1 MLARAWTG
9 ILSFAVLASIALQ
22 IAVPGSGA
30 VAVVAGL
37 VLVVGGTVLMARL
50 SHPRSALTALTA
62 GLRSL
67 RTPRRGAPDSDEMR
81 LEWFLRAANFFRYG
95 NIRPAE
101 EAARFIA
108 SAVLRRGTQLVLDG
122 FQRPQVVVALQR
134 QIAEERERL
143 VGPVELL
150 RSMAGYSPTLGM
162 LGTLLGLLQMLFS
175 VGSGDMDR
183 MGAAMGFAMLTTVYG
198 LVVANLILKPLASKL
213 EQRNRRQLAQSVVDM
228 QAVLLLYERQ
238 HPEYIREVLNDKRAE
253 RAPQPQPAG
262 ASFAG
267 SY

>member
-9 ILSFAVLASIALQ
+9 ILSCAVLASVVLQ
-22 IAVPGSGA
+22 IAVPGSGF

-37 VLVVGGTVLMARL
+37 VLVVGGTALMARL
-50 SHPRSALTALTA
+50 SHTRSALRALRA
-62 GLRSL
+62 GIRGL

-101 EAARFIA
+101 EAARFIP
-108 SAVLRRGTQLVLDG
+108 SPVLRRGTQLVLDG
-122 FQRPQVVVALQR
+122 FQRPQLSVALQR

-143 VGPVELL
+143 VGPVEVLHA
-150 RSMAGYSPTLGM
+150 MAGYSPTLGM

-175 VGSGDMDR
+175 VGTGDMDR

-198 LVVANLILKPLASKL
+198 LVVANLVLKPLASKL
-213 EQRNRRQLAQSVVDM
+213 EQRNRRQLARNLVDL
-228 QAVLLLYERQ
+228 QAVMLLYERQ
-238 HPEYIREVLNDKRAE
+238 HPEYIREVVNDRRPERPTYAE
-253 RAPQPQPAG
+253 PAA
-262 ASFAG
+262 ASLVG